1 MNIQRST
8 SSLMWVYCRQ
18 PDARS
23 SSLGTSREFSR
34 KKVPWYTSC
43 ITNDCAILAQTA
55 VSEVITCLIEMM
67 KNNPFGNAHASPR
80 DTCYLAYSCICF
92 HVCHVCEYVVHMCVN
107 MHVGYMH
114 MSACTFASI
123 SMYVYIYIIVCVYC
137 MCVYIYIYTI
147 IYLHMCECVCVSSL
161 YIWAAFKTFFRPS
174 GNYSSL
180 PDTLAPS
187 LRDNSGSLLAVD
199 G

>member
-43 ITNDCAILAQTA
+43 VTNDCAILAQTA

-67 KNNPFGNAHASPR
+67 KNNPFGNAHASLR
-80 DTCYLAYSCICF
+80 DTCYLAYLCICF

-114 MSACTFASI
+114 MSACTFASM
-123 SMYVYIYIIVCVYC
+123 SMYVYIYNCMRVLYVYMYTYIPLYTYICVN
-137 MCVYIYIYTI
+137 
-147 IYLHMCECVCVSSL
+147 VCVSSL

>member
-137 MCVYIYIYTI
+137 MRVLYVCIYIYLYHYIPT
-147 IYLHMCECVCVSSL
+147 YVWMCVCVFSVHM
-161 YIWAAFKTFFRPS
+161 S
-174 GNYSSL
+174 G
-180 PDTLAPS
+180 
-187 LRDNSGSLLAVD
+187 V
-199 G
+199 